1 MDSEK
6 LKQFII
12 PIALIILLL
21 AGICYVAPKIV
32 ENYQSYT
39 AAQAEI
45 ETKKTTV
52 QEKQAK
58 LIYLPVRH
66 RIFWKPVRQK
76 EVCIL

>member
-21 AGICYVAPKIV
+21 AGVCYVAPKII

-58 LIYLPVRH
+58 LDEYKR
-66 RIFWKPVRQK
+66 KAEEEQK
-76 EVCIL
+76 KEEESATS

>member
-1 MDSEK
+1 M
-6 LKQFII
+6 
-12 PIALIILLL
+12 IILLL
-21 AGICYVAPKIV
+21 AGVCYVAPKIV

-58 LIYLPVRH
+58 LDEYKR
-66 RIFWKPVRQK
+66 KAEEEQK
-76 EVCIL
+76 KKKKVQKAKNLSTNLLCQA